1 MLAEHRAVLREAFG
15 AHGGAEVDT
24 QGDAF
29 FFTFAQ
35 PGHSVAAALAA
46 QAALADGPVR
56 VRMGVHTGEPT
67 RTDEGWVGVDVHL
80 GARVAAAGHGGQV
93 LLTKATRDL
102 LAGEAVRDLGEH
114 RVKDFDHPVWIY
126 QLGDEPFPPLKT
138 ISNTN
143 LPRPASS
150 FVGREREVAE
160 VQELARGS
168 RLVTL
173 TGPGGSGKTRLSIE
187 AASELVGDF
196 KNGVFWVL
204 LATIHDPMLVMPTV
218 AKAIGAQGDLAEHVG
233 ERELLLVLDN
243 LEQVIDAAPE
253 LAALVEACPNVHLI
267 VTSRELLRV
276 RGEVEYEVLPL
287 ADPEAVE
294 LFTSR
299 AQLEPTATIEELCR
313 RLDNMPLA
321 LELAAARTKALA
333 PEEILDRLGGRLDLF
348 KGGRDAEARQRT
360 LRATIEWSHDL
371 LTPEEQELFAKLGAF
386 AGGCTIA
393 GAETVAGADLDTLQ
407 SLVEKSLLRHT
418 DERFWMLETIR
429 EYAAERLEER
439 EDAGALRQ
447 AYAEFFLAL
456 AESAGLCVESLYAGR
471 PERRELVLPEAANL
485 RAALD
490 WAAERDPE
498 LGLRLAV
505 ALEQFW
511 VTQDP
516 DEAVRRLDVL
526 LARAEAPPTVLRGSA
541 LRVLGGMAHSSWQLE
556 RAIAASEE
564 ALELYRGAGDQAGET
579 LMLFRLGTS
588 YLGAGE
594 MVRARALLEE
604 SLAGFRRQGNRVGE
618 CEAGGNL
625 ASLEAMHGDPKL
637 GQELLEQN
645 VELARELGWRWWEA
659 SKLLHLAEHALGM
672 GNVGEGEKR
681 AAEGLEIER
690 ELANR
695 RIMVFGLAITAWAAA
710 RRDDAGRAGMLW
722 GAIEAEVRRVP
733 SESWESERPLYVA
746 RLEHVAGPE
755 FDQARAEGARFS
767 LDEAVE
773 YALAGRN
780 EPSALSGEVRP

>member
-1 MLAEHRAVLREAFG
+1 
-15 AHGGAEVDT
+15 
-24 QGDAF
+24 
-29 FFTFAQ
+29 
-35 PGHSVAAALAA
+35 
-46 QAALADGPVR
+46 
-56 VRMGVHTGEPT
+56 
-67 RTDEGWVGVDVHL
+67 
-80 GARVAAAGHGGQV
+80 
-93 LLTKATRDL
+93 
-102 LAGEAVRDLGEH
+102 
-114 RVKDFDHPVWIY
+114 
-126 QLGDEPFPPLKT
+126 
-138 ISNTN
+138 
-143 LPRPASS
+143 
-150 FVGREREVAE
+150 
-160 VQELARGS
+160 
-168 RLVTL
+168 
-173 TGPGGSGKTRLSIE
+173 
-187 AASELVGDF
+187 
-196 KNGVFWVL
+196 
-204 LATIHDPMLVMPTV
+204 
-218 AKAIGAQGDLAEHVG
+218 
-233 ERELLLVLDN
+233 
-243 LEQVIDAAPE
+243 
-253 LAALVEACPNVHLI
+253 
-267 VTSRELLRV
+267 
-276 RGEVEYEVLPL
+276 
-287 ADPEAVE
+287 
-294 LFTSR
+294 
-299 AQLEPTATIEELCR
+299 
-313 RLDNMPLA
+313 MPLA
-321 LELAAARTKALA
+321 LELAAARTKALT
-333 PEEILDRLGGRLDLF
+333 PEQILDRLGERLDLF
-348 KGGRDAEARQRT
+348 KGGRDAEPRQKT

-371 LTPEEQELFAKLGAF
+371 LTPEEQELFAQLGVF
-386 AGGCTIA
+386 AGGCTLA
-393 GAETVAGADLDTLQ
+393 GAEAVADADLDTLQ

-511 VTQDP
+511 VTEDP

-618 CEAGGNL
+618 CEAGGIWPHSRRCMVTRSSARNCSSRTSNSPVSSGGDGGRRRSSCISRSTPSAWATSARARSARQRDSKSS
-625 ASLEAMHGDPKL
+625 ASLPTAEYGFRAGDHG
-637 GQELLEQN
+637 
-645 VELARELGWRWWEA
+645 
-659 SKLLHLAEHALGM
+659 
-672 GNVGEGEKR
+672 VGRGE
-681 AAEGLEIER
+681 
-690 ELANR
+690 
-695 RIMVFGLAITAWAAA
+695 A
-710 RRDDAGRAGMLW
+710 RRCGTRRNLW